1 MDPNN
6 SKTAPR
12 TSTPP
17 PPYDEGPGIYPASC
31 VYSNEYITQHQSFT
45 PECIIESTLGP
56 MPVHMFCPTC
66 HNYIITETNE
76 LPSNEAYLCCM
87 LIFVVGCTLCSCL
100 PFFMKSFQKVDHKCP
115 QCTSYIGTYKP

>member
-45 PECIIESTLGP
+45 PECIIESSMYLMIFQNVNKNENRLEHKLLIMYKQIILNFEKKLG
-56 MPVHMFCPTC
+56 
-66 HNYIITETNE
+66 YR
-76 LPSNEAYLCCM
+76 
-87 LIFVVGCTLCSCL
+87 
-100 PFFMKSFQKVDHKCP
+100 
-115 QCTSYIGTYKP
+115 